1 MTILQGTMQDGT
13 VIPVQVDSQGRLVAE
28 GLQGKQGIQGVPGP
42 PGGSF
47 ALPAGPRDGQHLGWV
62 NGALAWVGGDPYH
75 PLGLAAGTG
84 YIPAGD
90 YGTPYF
96 IDITPQGADVCFNS
110 YPENGT
116 AQLRAITDG
125 STTSGVYWTAS
136 DYLANGDVKS
146 LLFDLRDFLN
156 PHPGGTL
163 DLYAAGLQ
171 GYGTYSA
178 QMLTSAKTTIAGTD
192 TVIAAGLN
200 WKSVPFPTTARFL
213 RVYTTVVSARLYWHA
228 IRVGGVVVNSS
239 KYATAAKGAI
249 AV

>member
-28 GLQGKQGIQGVPGP
+28 GLQGQQGIQGVPGP
-42 PGGSF
+42 AGGSF

-96 IDITPQGADVCFNS
+96 IDITPPGADVCFNS
-110 YPENGT
+110 YPQNGT

-125 STTSGVYWTAS
+125 STTTGVYWAGT
-136 DYLANGDVKS
+136 DYQGNGDVKS

-156 PHPGGTL
+156 PHPTGTL
-163 DLYAAGLQ
+163 DLYAGGLAGYA
-171 GYGTYSA
+171 GYSA
-178 QMLTSAKTTIAGTD
+178 QMLNSAKTTIAGTD
-192 TVIAAGLN
+192 TSLLAALG
-200 WKSVPFPTTARFL
+200 WKSVPFPNEARFL
-213 RVYTTVVSARLYWHA
+213 RVYTTVISSRLYWHA